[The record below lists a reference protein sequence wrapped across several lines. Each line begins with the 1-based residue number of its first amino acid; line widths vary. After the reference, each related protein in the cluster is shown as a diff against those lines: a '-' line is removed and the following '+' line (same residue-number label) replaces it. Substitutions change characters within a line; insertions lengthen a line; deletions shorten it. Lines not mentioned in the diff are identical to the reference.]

1 MNMMNNI
8 PNNID
13 LMNNLL
19 NLKSDPNESNNSNYD
34 IDSSIKLPKI
44 NS

>member
-1 MNMMNNI
+1 
-8 PNNID
+8 
-13 LMNNLL
+13 MNNLHF
-19 NLKSDPNESNNSNYD
+19 KPEIIDTNNSNYD

>member
-1 MNMMNNI
+1 MNILNNI
-8 PNNID
+8 PNTNHII
-13 LMNNLL
+13 NNLIF
-19 NLKSDPNESNNSNYD
+19 KSDTNESNNSNYD